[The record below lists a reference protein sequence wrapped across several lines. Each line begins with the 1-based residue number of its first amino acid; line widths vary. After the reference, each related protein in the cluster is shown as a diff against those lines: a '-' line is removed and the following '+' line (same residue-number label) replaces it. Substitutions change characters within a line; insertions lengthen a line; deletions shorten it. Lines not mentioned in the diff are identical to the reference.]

1 MRGRPTLGGVCCLLG
16 ALSLLTAC
24 RVGPHYH
31 APVLPNGSTAQLVS
45 LDDQLEST
53 AMPPDAWWQ
62 LYNDSRLSELIVE
75 ALSAN
80 RDLAVAEANLSA
92 AKAVLS
98 GAHALRYPSTEI
110 SASGVYGRDP
120 TTDEILE
127 LTGRSP
133 KSTWILEDLFEASYE
148 LDLFGHVH
156 NTIEAASARADAV
169 TAERDA
175 VRVVVVALTAR
186 TYAAVC
192 ALGEELAVARH
203 SLEVVTRQADIVTH
217 RYGAGGNSEFDVE
230 RAEALVAQVRSSIPS
245 LEGERRMALFELAAV
260 LGRTPT
266 EAPHDIES
274 CISPPRLV
282 ALIPVGDGTAL
293 IRRRPDVRRAERRLA
308 SATAQ
313 VGVATAELY
322 PIIRLSGF
330 YGGVATEFN
339 QLGTNAGAAWGA
351 GPSISWNFPNQLGAR
366 ARVRQ
371 AEAGRAAELAAF
383 DSTLLGALKE
393 TEQALTLYRALIENH
408 ASLVDARVRI
418 HRAFDI
424 ANEQYRAG
432 GVSNLDLL
440 TTEQSLVAADS
451 AVASSDAALVQGQIA
466 VFKALGGGWGDRIG
480 QSGVNRTPVALSQ

>member
-1 MRGRPTLGGVCCLLG
+1 MGRSTPWSIG
-16 ALSLLTAC
+16 SLLSALLLVAAC

-31 APVLPNGSTAQLVS
+31 SPAPPNGSDAPLVSVDAQLENTS
-45 LDDQLEST
+45 
-53 AMPPDAWWQ
+53 MPPDAWWQ
-62 LYNDSRLSELIVE
+62 LYNDPRLSGLIVE
-75 ALSAN
+75 SLRAN
-80 RDLAVAEANLSA
+80 RDLAIAEANLKA

-98 GAHALRYPSTEI
+98 GARALRYPSTKI

-120 TTDEILE
+120 ATDEILE
-127 LTGRSP
+127 LTARSP
-133 KSTWILEDLFEASYE
+133 QSTWILQDIFEASYE

-156 NTIEAASARADAV
+156 NTIEAASTRAEAE

-186 TYAAVC
+186 SYAAVC

-203 SLEVVTRQADIVTH
+203 SLEVVTHEADIVTQ
-217 RYGAGGNSEFDVE
+217 RYAAGGNAEFDVE
-230 RAEALVAQVRSSIPS
+230 RAQALVAQVRSYIPS
-245 LEGERRMALFELAAV
+245 LEGERRVALLELTAV
-260 LGRTPT
+260 MGRTPV
-266 EAPHDIES
+266 EAPSDVES
-274 CISPPRLV
+274 CMTPPHLV
-282 ALIPVGDGTAL
+282 SLMPVGDGTAL

-351 GPSISWNFPNQLGAR
+351 GPSVSWNFPNQWGAR

-371 AEAGRAAELAAF
+371 AEAGRAAELATF
-383 DSTLLGALKE
+383 DATVLGALKE
-393 TEQALTLYRALIENH
+393 TEQALTLYRALIQNH
-408 ASLVDARVRI
+408 ASLVEARARV
-418 HRAFDI
+418 HRSFDI
-424 ANEQYRAG
+424 ASKQYRAG

-466 VFKALGGGWGDRIG
+466 VFKALGGGWG
-480 QSGVNRTPVALSQ
+480 TPFGRVGMNGTPDASSH

>member
-1 MRGRPTLGGVCCLLG
+1 
-16 ALSLLTAC
+16 
-24 RVGPHYH
+24 
-31 APVLPNGSTAQLVS
+31 
-45 LDDQLEST
+45 
-53 AMPPDAWWQ
+53 MPPDAWWQ
-62 LYNDSRLSELIVE
+62 LYNDPRLSELIIE
-75 ALSAN
+75 ALLAN
-80 RDLAVAEANLSA
+80 RNLAIAEANLKA

-98 GAHALRYPSTEI
+98 GARALRYPSAEI
-110 SASGVYGRDP
+110 SSSGVYGRDP
-120 TTDEILE
+120 ATDEILE

-133 KSTWILEDLFEASYE
+133 KSTWILEDIFEASYE

-156 NTIEAASARADAV
+156 NTIEAASTRADAE

-186 TYAAVC
+186 SYAAIC

-203 SLEVVTRQADIVTH
+203 SLEVVTHQADIVMR

-230 RAEALVAQVRSSIPS
+230 RAQALVAQVRSYIPS
-245 LEGERRMALFELAAV
+245 LEGERRVALFELAAV
-260 LGRTPT
+260 LGRTPV

-274 CISPPRLV
+274 CVAPPHLV
-282 ALIPVGDGTAL
+282 SLMPVGDGAAL

-330 YGGVATEFN
+330 YGGVATEFK

-351 GPSISWNFPNQLGAR
+351 GPSISWTFPNQLGAR

-371 AEAGRAAELAAF
+371 AEAGRAAELATF
-383 DSTLLGALKE
+383 DSTVLGALKE

-408 ASLVDARVRI
+408 ASLVEARSRI
-418 HRAFDI
+418 HRSFDI
-424 ANEQYRAG
+424 ASEQYRAG

-440 TTEQSLVAADS
+440 TTEESLVAADS

-466 VFKALGGGWGDRIG
+466 VFKALGGGWGDPTG
-480 QSGVNRTPVALSQ
+480 QFGLNGTSVAPSR